1 LYISLYKYYTACI
14 YWYIPEQEHILEN
27 TNEYPRLK
35 LPEPLSVEDKDRLNE
50 LKTNER
56 EFALLLLYKG
66 FTVYPEPQIEG
77 CLATPDF
84 FVINPR
90 TKKGK
95 LLEITLMSENKRMG
109 RKKETFLRKQ
119 RQKEELI
126 QTHIPCVF
134 LYRENQELIRE
145 YAWGDLF

>member
-1 LYISLYKYYTACI
+1 M
-14 YWYIPEQEHILEN
+14 
-27 TNEYPRLK
+27 
-35 LPEPLSVEDKDRLNE
+35 
-50 LKTNER
+50 
-56 EFALLLLYKG
+56 YKG
-66 FTVYPEPQIEG
+66 FTVYSEPQIEG
-77 CLATPDF
+77 CIATPDF

-95 LLEITLMSENKRMG
+95 LLEITLMGESQKKGKN
-109 RKKETFLRKQ
+109 KETFLRKQ

-126 QTHIPCVF
+126 NTGIPCIF